1 MGFYFTLQLTSIL
14 NVFWLSCF
22 LKNIESIPVSSP
34 ALLIPG
40 TTNSSAELEHLK
52 FSSDESREEK
62 NVSSHVLN
70 NQLEEVA
77 GESTE
82 YAETNASKKKS
93 LKNLLSPMMVPYLCD
108 IEKRMCWLNENQG
121 DLVTVFIPINRLPDK
136 QPPTEIELKELYSLV
151 TMKKKLQMDSL
162 DSSHLNSTAQY
173 QQRSSDAHRRR
184 KRDTQYAE
192 ANDNPQQEWTNQGEN
207 EGYQSFRAQRDVPS
221 TTDATSTEGRKQRNV
236 DLQASKQSKRSAELD
251 EDEVEDKD
259 FGSPS
264 PDEDYQDEDDAEY
277 QPEKRFAGQETT
289 GETPKSGDS
298 PTKTPSQLYRREVMN
313 PNYNYPFFANP
324 DLYYPSQ
331 RLLSPF
337 DGISYRSVDA
347 MPMWYMGG
355 YPAFWQGRGTRNPQQ
370 YRQAGGYGRGW
381 PPAPPY
387 YQPYANRYQPPSYPT
402 PAQPHRG
409 HYQHQ
414 YPKQPAYNAYKPFSY
429 GYAQG
434 NKNYQTPV
442 RKPIETD
449 ANMYY
454 GK

>member
-1 MGFYFTLQLTSIL
+1 MDWIL
-14 NVFWLSCF
+14 KHAIWLSCI
-22 LKNIESIPVSSP
+22 LKTIEATPVSSSE
-34 ALLIPG
+34 LLIPG
-40 TTNSSAELEHLK
+40 IRNSSAELEYLK
-52 FSSDESREEK
+52 LNSDESREAK
-62 NVSSHVLN
+62 NLLSHVLN
-70 NQLEEVA
+70 NQMEEV
-77 GESTE
+77 GESTA
-82 YAETNASKKKS
+82 YAVTSTNEKKS
-93 LKNLLSPMMVPYLCD
+93 LKNLLSTMMVPYLCD
-108 IEKRMCWLNENQG
+108 IEKRMCWLNEDQG
-121 DLVTVFIPINRLPDK
+121 SLVTLFIPIKLLPYK
-136 QPPTEIELKELYSLV
+136 QPPTEIELKELYSL
-151 TMKKKLQMDSL
+151 MAKKKKLQMDRL
-162 DSSHLNSTAQY
+162 DSSLSNSAAQD
-173 QQRSSDAHRRR
+173 QKHSFDAHPRR

-192 ANDNPQQEWTNQGEN
+192 ANDNPQQEWVNQGEN

-221 TTDATSTEGRKQRNV
+221 TTEHDPTSTEGPTQRDV
-236 DLQASKQSKRSAELD
+236 DPQAGKQSKRSAELD

-264 PDEDYQDEDDAEY
+264 PDDDYQDEDDSDY
-277 QPEKRFAGQETT
+277 QPEKRFAGSETT

-298 PTKTPSQLYRREVMN
+298 PTKVPSQLYRREVMN
-313 PNYNYPFFANP
+313 PNYNYPLFANP

-355 YPAFWQGRGTRNPQQ
+355 YPAFWQFRGTRNPQQ
-370 YRQAGGYGRGW
+370 YRPSGGYGRRW
-381 PPAPPY
+381 PPMPPY
-387 YQPYANRYQPPSYPT
+387 YQPYANRYQPPSYSGSG
-402 PAQPHRG
+402 QPHRG

-414 YPKQPAYNAYKPFSY
+414 YPKQSSYSGYKPFSY
-429 GYAQG
+429 SYAQG